1 MLSFILPQHPVKYRQ
16 KVKPEATGWRWLMQA
31 LLPCRLAVVPVLV
44 WVLAY
49 SAPVR
54 WAFPPPIEI
63 LKAEWVIQLQK
74 PIWRHPLLLRH
85 LPLPGK

>member
-31 LLPCRLAVVPVLV
+31 LFPCRLAVALVLV
-44 WVLAY
+44 WAWDCWV
-49 SAPVR
+49 PEKWV
-54 WAFPPPIEI
+54 FPLPIEI

-85 LPLPGK
+85 LPLPEK